1 MVTLYDVARR
11 AAVST
16 ATVSRVVHG
25 QDRVREATRIR
36 VQQAIEELG
45 YVPDGAAQS
54 LSRRRKDIIGMMCLE
69 REKAGQHDIETE
81 CLLYYDE
88 VQRGVQERIRDSQWL
103 LLSTFIQADRSGEP
117 ELSRPNP
124 LAGKVD
130 GILIGEGFADPRY
143 IQRLAA
149 RIPVVIIAGT
159 PGAQAT
165 DVVAADNF
173 SGAAALITHLITDHG
188 RRRLFHVGGPPN
200 SPDAIQRRL
209 ALEHAL
215 RGNPLCQLIG
225 SAQGIFSICSGE
237 QAGEELLARHRAA
250 LPDAVVC
257 ANDQMAIG
265 VLRALTAAGVRVP
278 DEVAVT
284 GFDDIYPARLA
295 DPPLTTIRQPMR
307 TLGERACARLL
318 DRIAHPGLSPAVQLL
333 PTELVLRSS
342 CGCPPGTVTRRPV
355 KALKPTPSGCAGPG

>member
-1 MVTLYDVARR
+1 MVTLHDVARR

-54 LSRRRKDIIGMMCLE
+54 LSRRRKDIIGMMCL
-69 REKAGQHDIETE
+69 RRDTAGQNDIETE

-88 VQRGVQERIRDSQWL
+88 VERGVQARIRDSQWL
-103 LLSTFIQADRSGEP
+103 LLRTFMQADEAGEP
-117 ELSRPNP
+117 ELSRLNP
-124 LAGKVD
+124 LSGRVD
-130 GILIGEGFADPRY
+130 GILIGEGFAASRY

-149 RIPVVIIAGT
+149 RLPVVIIAGNPRT
-159 PGAQAT
+159 PGAQAA
-165 DVVAADNF
+165 DVVGADNF
-173 SGAAALITHLITDHG
+173 SGAAALITHLIADHG
-188 RRRLFHVGGPPN
+188 RRRLFYVGGPPD
-200 SPDAIQRRL
+200 SPDAVQRRL
-209 ALEHAL
+209 ALDHAL
-215 RGNPLCQLIG
+215 RGNPQCQLIG
-225 SAQGIFSICSGE
+225 SAQGNFSMYSGE
-237 QAGEELLARHRAA
+237 QAGEELLARHRAGR
-250 LPDAVVC
+250 PDAVVC

-278 DEVAVT
+278 DGVAVT
-284 GFDDIYPARLA
+284 GFDDLYPARHV
-295 DPPLTTIRQPMR
+295 DPPLTTVHQPMY
-307 TLGERACARLL
+307 LIGERACARLL

-342 CGCPPGTVTRRPV
+342 CGCPPGTETRQPV
-355 KALKPTPSGCAGPG
+355 KTLKPG

>member
-25 QDRVREATRIR
+25 QDRVREATRLR
-36 VQQAIEELG
+36 VQQAIDELG
-45 YVPDGAAQS
+45 YVPDGAGQS

-69 REKAGQHDIETE
+69 REIAGQHDIEAE

-88 VQRGVQERIRDSQWL
+88 VQRGVQEQIRDSQWL
-103 LLSTFIQADRSGEP
+103 LLSTFMRANGPGEADVSGLDP
-117 ELSRPNP
+117 LS
-124 LAGKVD
+124 GKVD
-130 GILIGEGFADPRY
+130 GILVGEGFADSPY
-143 IQRLAA
+143 IQRLA
-149 RIPVVIIAGT
+149 RRLPVVVIAGT
-159 PGAQAT
+159 LGAQAA

-173 SGAAALITHLITDHG
+173 SGAAALVTHLIADHG
-188 RRRLFHVGGPPN
+188 RRRLFHVGGPPD

-209 ALEHAL
+209 ALDRVL
-215 RGNPLCQLIG
+215 RGHPGCGLIG
-225 SAQGIFSICSGE
+225 SAPGIFSVASGE
-237 QAGEELLARHRAA
+237 QAAEQLLARHRSA

-265 VLRALTAAGVRVP
+265 VLRALTAAGVAVP
-278 DEVAVT
+278 GEVAVT
-284 GFDDIYPARLA
+284 GFDDLYPARLA
-295 DPPLTTIRQPMR
+295 DPPLTTVRQPMR

-318 DRIAHPGLSPAVQLL
+318 DRIAQPGLTPAVQLL

-342 CGCPPGTVTRRPV
+342 CGCPPGTVTRQPV
-355 KALKPTPSGCAGPG
+355 KTLKPS

>member
-45 YVPDGAAQS
+45 YVPDGAGQS
-54 LSRRRKDIIGMMCLE
+54 LSRRRKEIIGMMCVE
-69 REKAGQHDIETE
+69 RDKAGQHEIETE

-88 VQRGVQERIRDSQWL
+88 VQRGVQEQIRGSQWL
-103 LLSTFIQADRSGEP
+103 LLSTFTQADGSGEP
-117 ELSRPNP
+117 DLSRLDP
-124 LAGKVD
+124 LSGKVD
-130 GILIGEGFADPRY
+130 GILVGEGFAASRR

-149 RIPVVIIAGT
+149 RLPVVIIAGT
-159 PGAQAT
+159 LGAQAA
-165 DVVAADNF
+165 DVVAADSF
-173 SGAAALITHLITDHG
+173 SGAAALITHLIADHG
-188 RRRLFHVGGPPN
+188 TRRLFHVGGPPD
-200 SPDAIQRRL
+200 SPDAIQRRF
-209 ALEHAL
+209 ALDHVL
-215 RGNPLCQLIG
+215 RGNPHCQLIG
-225 SAQGIFSICSGE
+225 SVQGIFSIASGE

-250 LPDAVVC
+250 MPDAVVC

-265 VLRALTAAGVRVP
+265 VLRALTAADVGVP
-278 DEVAVT
+278 GDVAVT
-284 GFDDIYPARLA
+284 GFDDLYPARLA
-295 DPPLTTIRQPMR
+295 DPPLSTVRQPMR
-307 TLGERACARLL
+307 LLGERACARLL
-318 DRIAHPGLSPAVQLL
+318 DRIAHPDLSPAVQLL

-355 KALKPTPSGCAGPG
+355 TTIKPG